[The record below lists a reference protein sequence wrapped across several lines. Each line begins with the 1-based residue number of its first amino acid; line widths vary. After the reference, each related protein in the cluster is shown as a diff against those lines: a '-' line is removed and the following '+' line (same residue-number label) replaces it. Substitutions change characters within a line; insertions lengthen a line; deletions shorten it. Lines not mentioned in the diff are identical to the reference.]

1 MLDQNLIHGGHQ
13 VLTWNVADA
22 VVMIDPAH
30 GRKIAK
36 DKSVDRVD
44 GLVAL
49 AMAIGL
55 YNRELAP
62 IEYDFDRALI
72 LKKELLGAGVWYVV
86 LLLTSIFK
94 AGSRVVPFQ
103 ILGVMLLLVAASL
116 EVIVT
121 NLKPCL

>member
-1 MLDQNLIHGGHQ
+1 MLDQKLIHGGHQ

-22 VVMIDPAH
+22 VVMIDPVH

-62 IEYDFDRALI
+62 CC
-72 LKKELLGAGVWYVV
+72 GATGPRGAPQARPPRHR
-86 LLLTSIFK
+86 L
-94 AGSRVVPFQ
+94 
-103 ILGVMLLLVAASL
+103 
-116 EVIVT
+116 
-121 NLKPCL
+121 